1 VPESLTR
8 QPAVRCDAGEL
19 VDRLRA
25 AGVSGGAPLALVL
38 ASTGGLGVATSDQV
52 WTCTTGAA
60 AAAAAV
66 AAVEAALAP
75 RWVWWSSA
83 GTATDLVAR
92 GVRVAGC
99 WDLGAVHRLLHGG
112 TRDEPASVWAGALG
126 LALADVPDRP
136 TGAGRPGQ
144 HDQLDLLSG
153 DGDEDDGTA
162 QPPWPLRRDGH
173 LQPDC
178 LAHLDS
184 ADRAGALAELAARV
198 QTAQLGQLVER
209 SERLLA
215 DPDRQISHG
224 DLRTTARS
232 ESAAALLCVE
242 LGHDGLPVDRAEAE
256 RLIGDIIGPRPLDD
270 AGRLDERRRR
280 DSIVLQHVPGV
291 RADLRNPAQVR
302 DLLRQVGIDVS
313 DTRSWRLEPFRGVHP
328 VVEPLLAWRKAERIE
343 TTYGYTWLDRD
354 VGPDGRL
361 RGSWQAS
368 DGAAGRM
375 TAQSGLHN
383 LPVELRSAVAAE
395 PGMAFVR
402 ADLGQIEPRVLAAVS
417 GDPGLVAAT
426 LEDDLYLPVAAQLQ
440 VDRPVA
446 KIAVLA
452 AMYGQTSGAA
462 GQALRRME
470 VTYPRALAALH
481 AAEAAGRSGRP
492 IATYGGRHV
501 PVWRIGAE
509 VGDTRAAEGGRGRF
523 TRNALIQGAAAELFK
538 AWAAATR
545 LALRETGAQIVL
557 CLHDELLVHS
567 PAGTARRSAEI
578 VATTLEST
586 ARHWFPGSR
595 ARFVVDIKI
604 IERWSEAKD

>member
-1 VPESLTR
+1 VPESLR
-8 QPAVRCDAGEL
+8 DQPAVRCDAGEL
-19 VDRLRA
+19 VDRLRT
-25 AGVSGGAPLALVL
+25 AGVGVGSPLALVL
-38 ASTGGLGVATSDQV
+38 ASTGALGVATPDQA
-52 WTCTTGAA
+52 WTCTTSAEAA
-60 AAAAAV
+60 AAEV
-66 AAVEAALAP
+66 AAVEAALSP

-92 GVRVAGC
+92 GVGVAGC

-112 TRDEPASVWAGALG
+112 TRDEPGSVWAGALG
-126 LALADVPDRP
+126 LALTDVPDEP
-136 TGAGRPGQ
+136 TGAGRHG
-144 HDQLDLLSG
+144 QLDLLSG
-153 DGDEDDGTA
+153 AGDEDDATPE
-162 QPPWPLRRDGH
+162 PPWPLRRDGH

-178 LAHLDS
+178 LAHVDS
-184 ADRAGALAELAARV
+184 AERAGALAHVAARV
-198 QTAQLGQLVER
+198 QSAQLGQLLER
-209 SERLLA
+209 SELLLA

-256 RLIGDIIGPRPLDD
+256 RLIGDIIGPRPVDE

-280 DSIVLQHVPGV
+280 DSVVLQHVPGV

-302 DLLRQVGIDVS
+302 DLLRQVGIDVT

-395 PGMAFVR
+395 TGMVFVR

-426 LEDDLYLPVAAQLQ
+426 QEDDLYLPVAAQLQ
-440 VDRPVA
+440 VERPVA

-501 PVWRIGAE
+501 PVWTIGAE
-509 VGDTRAAEGGRGRF
+509 VVDSRAAESGRGRF

-545 LALRETGAQIVL
+545 LALRETGARIVL
-557 CLHDELLVHS
+557 CLHDELLVQS
-567 PAGTARRSAEI
+567 PAGAAARSAEI
-578 VATTLEST
+578 VAATLEST

-604 IERWSEAKD
+604 IGRWSEAKD